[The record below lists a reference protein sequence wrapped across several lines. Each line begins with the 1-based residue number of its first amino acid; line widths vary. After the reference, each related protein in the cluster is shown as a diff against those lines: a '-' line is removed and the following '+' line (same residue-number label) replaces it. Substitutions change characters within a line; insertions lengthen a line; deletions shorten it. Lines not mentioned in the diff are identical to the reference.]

1 MFEDDE
7 TLQMYIEESLEH
19 LGDIESD
26 LLTIEEG
33 GENID
38 VDLVNNVFRAAHSIK
53 GGAGF
58 MGLNTIKDLA
68 HHLENV
74 LGLIRTNEMIPDSH
88 KISVLLKGF
97 DELESLLNNIEE
109 SNDVDVSG
117 HIEDL
122 ENLTKESVPEEQQER
137 IAEHVD
143 IVLNDGR
150 IFPNTSSFEIEKYKY
165 QSCCSSVL
173 L

>member
-74 LGLIRTNEMIPDSH
+74 LGLIRTKEMIPDSH

-109 SNDVDVSG
+109 SNDVD
-117 HIEDL
+117 
-122 ENLTKESVPEEQQER
+122 
-137 IAEHVD
+137 
-143 IVLNDGR
+143 
-150 IFPNTSSFEIEKYKY
+150 
-165 QSCCSSVL
+165 
-173 L
+173 